1 MEDRERTNF
10 NGRDEFEEE
19 HIEAHYTCVTFVIAL
34 DADGGHGRDNGASR
48 GEKYDRRR
56 AQAREMRDAVM
67 DWLEEQGVARED
79 VSDVSEPTVFG
90 TFTVETTPQVA
101 RLIERAPHVA
111 HVIPADDVPL
121 DLLRA

>member
-1 MEDRERTNF
+1 MEDCEKTND
-10 NGRDEFEEE
+10 NGQDEVEEE
-19 HIEAHYTCVTFVIAL
+19 LSAARYTCVTFVIAL
-34 DADGGHGRDNGASR
+34 DEDGDRGRDNGANR
-48 GEKYDRRR
+48 GEKYGRRR
-56 AQAREMRDAVM
+56 AHALEMRDAVM
-67 DWLEEQGVARED
+67 DWLKEQGVARED
-79 VSDVSEPTVFG
+79 MSDVSEPTVFG

>member
-1 MEDRERTNF
+1 MDDCERTSY
-10 NGRDEFEEE
+10 NGRDEYEEE
-19 HIEAHYTCVTFVIAL
+19 HIEARYTCVTFVIAL
-34 DADGGHGRDNGASR
+34 DEDERARDNGASR

-67 DWLEEQGVARED
+67 EWLREQGVGRED

-111 HVIPADDVPL
+111 HVIPAEDAPL